1 MNGPDRAVNGIPAA
15 PFDGATDEEAH
26 RLRTA
31 RRRLIV
37 LALVCVAAGAAYLL
51 YDVRGA
57 WSYAMDLRVRQLGS
71 LVVVGAAVGA
81 ASLAFQTIAGS
92 RILTPGVMGFD
103 SVYVLVQTVIVFF
116 LGASTLQLMGVTER
130 FVLNTAVLAGFG
142 LVLFRWLFRRH
153 SKNLFVLVLVGI
165 VLGSLFTSLTSLGSR
180 MLSPDDYLTLQS
192 VLFASFTTVDAQL
205 LVVTAV
211 AAALALGALWP
222 QVRSLDVLDLGRDN
236 AVALGLDYHRAVTRV
251 LVVVTVLV
259 ATSAALVGPML
270 FLGLIVANL
279 ARHLVPTH
287 RHAVLVPASA
297 LVGVA
302 CTVLGQF
309 AVQHVFDLRTTLSVV
324 VNLVGGLYFIWLLL
338 RTSRL

>member
-1 MNGPDRAVNGIPAA
+1 M
-15 PFDGATDEEAH
+15 
-26 RLRTA
+26 
-31 RRRLIV
+31 RRRR
-37 LALVCVAAGAAYLL
+37 A
-51 YDVRGA
+51 R
-57 WSYAMDLRVRQLGS
+57 
-71 LVVVGAAVGA
+71 
-81 ASLAFQTIAGS
+81 
-92 RILTPGVMGFD
+92 
-103 SVYVLVQTVIVFF
+103 
-116 LGASTLQLMGVTER
+116 
-130 FVLNTAVLAGFG
+130 
-142 LVLFRWLFRRH
+142 
-153 SKNLFVLVLVGI
+153 
-165 VLGSLFTSLTSLGSR
+165 
-180 MLSPDDYLTLQS
+180 
-192 VLFASFTTVDAQL
+192 
-205 LVVTAV
+205 
-211 AAALALGALWP
+211 
-222 QVRSLDVLDLGRDN
+222 
-236 AVALGLDYHRAVTRV
+236 LDYHRAVTRV